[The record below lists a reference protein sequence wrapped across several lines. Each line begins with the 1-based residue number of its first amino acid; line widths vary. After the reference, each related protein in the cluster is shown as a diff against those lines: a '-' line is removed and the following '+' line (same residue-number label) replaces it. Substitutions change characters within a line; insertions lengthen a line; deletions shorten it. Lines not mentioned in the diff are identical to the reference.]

1 MHHKIQPRSN
11 YQVVGTPQYYLVH
24 RGIPISKK
32 RKRNLETIELWWFSR
47 ILPRG
52 FFPRTSFQLEW
63 IAIEVGRWWDWDI
76 VKLWAG
82 GTSANGSRG
91 DVESAKNEWKMVAWQ
106 QEKEFRLGSVYYRIV
121 EAKLAYTGRYILR
134 VFSHPPIPGFSD
146 WRRALA
152 ICKQIL
158 PALQVERLPSWLRP
172 T

>member
-1 MHHKIQPRSN
+1 MKQGTLISWRVSILRRSSK
-11 YQVVGTPQYYLVH
+11 TKSCSPQYYLVH

-52 FFPRTSFQLEW
+52 FFQRTSFQLEW
-63 IAIEVGRWWDWDI
+63 IAIEVGRWWDRDI

-134 VFSHPPIPGFSD
+134 VFYFNSY
-146 WRRALA
+146 
-152 ICKQIL
+152 
-158 PALQVERLPSWLRP
+158 
-172 T
+172 